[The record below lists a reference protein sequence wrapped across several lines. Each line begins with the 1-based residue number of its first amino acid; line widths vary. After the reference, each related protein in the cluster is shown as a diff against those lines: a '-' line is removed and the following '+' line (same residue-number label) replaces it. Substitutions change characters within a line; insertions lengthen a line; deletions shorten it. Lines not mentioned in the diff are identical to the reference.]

1 MQVKL
6 ALILVTLT
14 VASSCARISR
24 SSTND
29 LKPRTSPV
37 QVGEIAPDFTL
48 QDEQN
53 RKVTLSATRGLPTVL
68 VFYRGYW

>member
-1 MQVKL
+1 MKLTL
-6 ALILVTLT
+6 ALIIAILILT
-14 VASSCARISR
+14 DSCARISR
-24 SSTND
+24 SKENE

-37 QVGEIAPDFTL
+37 QVGETAPDFTL

-53 RKVTLSATRGLPTVL
+53 RKVTLSAVRGLPTVL